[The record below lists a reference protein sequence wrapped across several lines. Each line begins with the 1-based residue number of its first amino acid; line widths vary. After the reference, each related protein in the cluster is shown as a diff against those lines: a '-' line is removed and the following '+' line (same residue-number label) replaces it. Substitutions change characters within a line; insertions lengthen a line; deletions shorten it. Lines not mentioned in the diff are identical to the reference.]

1 MTFTYWLRE
10 IAGWI
15 LVLGGLYFFMVA
27 WGLLMNRRIFEAAP
41 MTFIGFIVF
50 RGGIHI
56 LKVAVAAQ
64 AARLLTD
71 AAQPAARK
79 LSRMPTQPIGPTP
92 AKSVLP
98 GPKNT
103 RTTAGAGRG

>member
-1 MTFTYWLRE
+1 MTFAYWARE

-15 LVLGGLYFFMVA
+15 LILLGLWAFMQSYDF
-27 WGLLMNRRIFEAAP
+27 LLDKKIFQAAP

-64 AARLLTD
+64 AARGTPD
-71 AAQPAARK
+71 AALPAARK
-79 LSRMPTQPIGPTP
+79 LSRIPTRAVGPTP
-92 AKSVLP
+92 VKSVLP
-98 GPKNT
+98 GPKTARPANS
-103 RTTAGAGRG
+103 RT

>member
-1 MTFTYWLRE
+1 MTFTYWARE

-15 LVLGGLYFFMVA
+15 LVVAGLFAFVMA

-64 AARLLTD
+64 AARLATD
-71 AAQPAARK
+71 TAQPAARK

-92 AKSVLP
+92 AKSVMP

-103 RTTAGAGRG
+103 RNSAGSSRG

>member
-1 MTFTYWLRE
+1 MTFTYWARE
-10 IAGWI
+10 IAGWM
-15 LVLGGLYFFMVA
+15 LVLAGLLCFWKA
-27 WGLLMNRRIFEAAP
+27 WGMLIDRRIFEAAP

-64 AARLLTD
+64 AARLVTD
-71 AAQPAARK
+71 AAQPAARR
-79 LSRMPTQPIGPTP
+79 LNRLPTQPIGPTP

-98 GPKNT
+98 GPRNT
-103 RTTAGAGRG
+103 RTAGNGRG